1 MFRRYD
7 AYGMSAF
14 MGFMAASWALPQTI
28 GLAAVV
34 VALLGANLKVKPM
47 LVGAFM
53 GAATVGTIMAV
64 NEVERS
70 ARFEHTEMAPSP
82 APFLKP

>member
-70 ARFEHTEMAPSP
+70 VRLDHTEMAPSP
-82 APFLKP
+82 APSLKP